1 MWQQLKIQ
9 LHSEDTSYFEQILF
23 DSDAISISY
32 LDAEDQPVF
41 QEEPGST
48 PLWDNTFLLCL
59 FNTKTDLGSL
69 LNKLRCN
76 TKVLNNKTLNIELI
90 EDQDWERSW
99 MKDFEPIQFGEK
111 LWICPS
117 WLSPPEPNAVNIKLD
132 PGLAFGTGNHATT
145 SLCLRWLDQADVR
158 GSEVIDYG
166 CGSGVLSIASALLGA
181 VKVHSVDNDPQ
192 AISATIDNSRRN
204 KVPGDVLTTYLPE
217 AVPPV
222 HADILIANILERPLI
237 DLSEKFAEL
246 VKKGGYIT
254 LSGLLEEQIPSLLSC
269 YDRWFDMEAP
279 QVEQGWVLLCGT
291 RKS

>member
-9 LHSEDTSYFEQILF
+9 LHSEDASYFEQILF

-76 TKVLNNKTLNIELI
+76 TKVLNNKSLNIELI

-99 MKDFEPIQFGEK
+99 MKGFEPIQFGEK

>member
-76 TKVLNNKTLNIELI
+76 TKVLNNKSLNIELI

-269 YDRWFDMEAP
+269 YNRWFDMEAP

>member
-76 TKVLNNKTLNIELI
+76 TKVLNNKSLNIELI

>member
-9 LHSEDTSYFEQILF
+9 LHSENASYFEQILF

-41 QEEPGST
+41 QEKPGST

-76 TKVLNNKTLNIELI
+76 TKVLNNKSLNIELI

-269 YDRWFDMEAP
+269 YDRWFDMGAP
-279 QVEQGWVLLCGT
+279 QVEQGWALLCGT

>member
-9 LHSEDTSYFEQILF
+9 LHSEDASYFEQILF

-76 TKVLNNKTLNIELI
+76 TKVLNNKSLNIELI

-246 VKKGGYIT
+246 VKKGGYIA

-279 QVEQGWVLLCGT
+279 RVEQGWVLLCGT

>member
-9 LHSEDTSYFEQILF
+9 LHSEDASYFEQILF

-76 TKVLNNKTLNIELI
+76 TKVLNNKSLNIELI

-217 AVPPV
+217 AFPPV

-246 VKKGGYIT
+246 VKKGGYIA

-269 YDRWFDMEAP
+269 YDRWFDMGAP
-279 QVEQGWVLLCGT
+279 QVEQGWALLCGT

>member
-69 LNKLRCN
+69 LNKLRSN
-76 TKVLNNKTLNIELI
+76 TKVLNNKSLNIELI

-181 VKVHSVDNDPQ
+181 VKVHAVDNDTQ
-192 AISATIDNSRRN
+192 AISATIDNRQHN
-204 KVPGDVLTTYLPE
+204 KIPDNVLTTYLPE
-217 AVPPV
+217 ELPPL

-269 YDRWFDMEAP
+269 YDCWFDMEAP
-279 QVEQGWVLLCGT
+279 QIEQGWALLSGA

>member
-76 TKVLNNKTLNIELI
+76 TKVLNNKSLNIELI

-279 QVEQGWVLLCGT
+279 QVEQGWGLLCGT

>member
-76 TKVLNNKTLNIELI
+76 TKVLNNKSLNIELI

-269 YDRWFDMEAP
+269 YNRWFDMEVP

>member
-9 LHSEDTSYFEQILF
+9 LHSEDASYFEQILF

-59 FNTKTDLGSL
+59 FNIKTDLGSL

-76 TKVLNNKTLNIELI
+76 TKVLNNKSLNIELI

-246 VKKGGYIT
+246 VKKGGYIA

>member
-9 LHSEDTSYFEQILF
+9 LHSEDASSFEQILF

-32 LDAEDQPVF
+32 LDAEDQAVF

-59 FNTKTDLGSL
+59 FNAKTDLGSL

-76 TKVLNNKTLNIELI
+76 TKVLNNKSLNIELI

-217 AVPPV
+217 AFPPV

>member
-9 LHSEDTSYFEQILF
+9 LHSEDASYFEQILF

-99 MKDFEPIQFGEK
+99 MKDFEPIKFGEK

>member
-76 TKVLNNKTLNIELI
+76 TKVLNNKSLNIELI

-99 MKDFEPIQFGEK
+99 MKDFEPIKFGEK

-217 AVPPV
+217 AFPPV

>member
-76 TKVLNNKTLNIELI
+76 TKVLNNKSLNIELI

-99 MKDFEPIQFGEK
+99 MKGFEPIQFGEK

>member
-76 TKVLNNKTLNIELI
+76 TKVLNNKSLNIELI

-237 DLSEKFAEL
+237 DLSEKFA
-246 VKKGGYIT
+246 
-254 LSGLLEEQIPSLLSC
+254 
-269 YDRWFDMEAP
+269 
-279 QVEQGWVLLCGT
+279 
-291 RKS
+291 

>member
-9 LHSEDTSYFEQILF
+9 LHSEDASYFEQILF

-76 TKVLNNKTLNIELI
+76 TKVLNNKSLNIELI

-269 YDRWFDMEAP
+269 YNRWFDMEAP

>member
-9 LHSEDTSYFEQILF
+9 LHSEDASSFEQILF

-76 TKVLNNKTLNIELI
+76 TKVLNNKSLNIELI

-269 YDRWFDMEAP
+269 YNRLFDM
-279 QVEQGWVLLCGT
+279 
-291 RKS
+291 

>member
-9 LHSEDTSYFEQILF
+9 LHSEDASYFEQILF

-76 TKVLNNKTLNIELI
+76 TKVLNNKSLNIELI

-166 CGSGVLSIASALLGA
+166 CGSGVLYIASALLGA

-217 AVPPV
+217 AFPPV

>member
-76 TKVLNNKTLNIELI
+76 TKVLNNKSLNIELI

-279 QVEQGWVLLCGT
+279 RVEQGWVLLCGT

>member
-9 LHSEDTSYFEQILF
+9 LHSENASYFEQILF

-41 QEEPGST
+41 QEKPGST

-76 TKVLNNKTLNIELI
+76 TKVLNNKSLNIELI

>member
-9 LHSEDTSYFEQILF
+9 LHSENASYFEQILF

-76 TKVLNNKTLNIELI
+76 TKVLNNKSLNIELI